1 MAILK
6 AGTYVFK
13 AVPALAS
20 SLVQSEFTYK
30 TYDLTNN
37 DIYTTEPRTY
47 LFMGSNMQ
55 SSDTK
60 NIAIVKMTNS
70 PGATEWSEKIYEAA
84 RGWYRFYYNGDFD
97 SVTDRYTATDTT
109 KFRTIIVESDQTVD
123 DAFYTWFIANIETPR
138 ISIDLTTLS
147 GYESLSAGTY
157 QLGVKAK
164 AAGYQDSDLSSTVS
178 FTKLATPVVTASDTT
193 VTWEAITN
201 AESYDVYVDGELYEN
216 TTGGG
221 VTPPFETAT
230 ISISGADSEPTI
242 QNMDQSK
249 VYTVQY
255 EFEYVDDL
263 FTLTYNASTSSWQR
277 SLISGDNLSNI
288 VSQTATSVTLFGGT
302 GGATLTGGTIR
313 SVFGLEATTK
323 EIMDQLNVPFIDC
336 GAYKCIVSGTDITL
350 ADGSTKK
357 IEDITFDDNLLVW
370 NFYEGK
376 FDSAKP
382 LWISKERTAPLYNL
396 CRFDNGSEIGFVGE
410 LNKGFHRI
418 YNDTTKSFTYT
429 GTQTN
434 IGDKTFTDK
443 GTFTALISQ
452 EIVEQKV
459 SYYNIGTEK
468 HINLFANGILTSGS
482 RIPNRY
488 AIKDM
493 KYYGERLISEEEEL
507 MRINKAK
514 RL

>member
-20 SLVQSEFTYK
+20 SLVSSEFTYK
-30 TYDLTNN
+30 TYDLSNN
-37 DIYTTEPRTY
+37 DIYKTEPSTY
-47 LFMGSNMQ
+47 RFMSSNTQ

-60 NIAIVKMTNS
+60 NIAIVKMTTS
-70 PGATEWSEKIYEAA
+70 PGATEWSEKTYEAE

-109 KFRTIIVESDQTVD
+109 KFRTIIVESDQTVG
-123 DAFYTWFIANIETPR
+123 DAFYTWFMTNIEKPQVN
-138 ISIDLTTLS
+138 IDLTTLS
-147 GYESLSAGTY
+147 GYESLPAGTY
-157 QLGVKAK
+157 QLSVKAK
-164 AAGYQDSDLSSTVS
+164 AQGYQDSDLSQTVS
-178 FTKLATPVVTASDTT
+178 FTKLAAPVATASDTT
-193 VTWEAITN
+193 VTWEAVTN

-216 TTGGG
+216 TTGE
-221 VTPPFETAT
+221 TAPQFETAN
-230 ISISGADSEPTI
+230 ISVSGTDSEPTI

-255 EFEYVDDL
+255 KFEYVDDL

-277 SLISGDNLSNI
+277 SLISGDNMSNI

-313 SVFGLEATTK
+313 SVFGLEAATK
-323 EIMDQLNVPFIDC
+323 EIMDQLNIPFVDY

-382 LWISKERTAPLYNL
+382 LWISKERVASSYNL
-396 CRFDNGSEIGFVGE
+396 CRFDNGSEVGFVGGPS
-410 LNKGFHRI
+410 KGFHRI
-418 YNDTTKSFTYT
+418 YNDTAKSFTYT
-429 GTQTN
+429 GTKTN
-434 IGDKTFTDK
+434 VGDKTFTDK
-443 GTFTALISQ
+443 GTFTALVSQ
-452 EIVEQKV
+452 EIVEQEV

-468 HINLFANGILTSGS
+468 YINLFANGILTSGS

-493 KYYGERLISEEEEL
+493 KYYGERLISEEEEQ

>member
-1 MAILK
+1 MATEPWVLNDNA
-6 AGTYVFK
+6 AGFSANQGYNISFSCDGVSYSWFGGKRTSGVAPDMIVYDDTIVHTSTVWQDQKYRTVTFNT
-13 AVPALAS
+13 APTGDL
-20 SLVQSEFTYK
+20 LTWLQSNGTK
-30 TYDLTNN
+30 QSTPKVTVDLT
-37 DIYTTEPRTY
+37 
-47 LFMGSNMQ
+47 S
-55 SSDTK
+55 
-60 NIAIVKMTNS
+60 
-70 PGATEWSEKIYEAA
+70 
-84 RGWYRFYYNGDFD
+84 
-97 SVTDRYTATDTT
+97 
-109 KFRTIIVESDQTVD
+109 
-123 DAFYTWFIANIETPR
+123 
-138 ISIDLTTLS
+138 LS
-147 GYESLSAGTY
+147 GYESLAAGTY
-157 QLGVKAK
+157 ALGVKAK
-164 AAGYQDSDLSSTVS
+164 ASGYADSDLSATAS
-178 FTKLATPVVTASDTT
+178 FTKLAAPVVTVADTT
-193 VTWEAITN
+193 VTWDAVPN
-201 AESYDVYVDGELYEN
+201 AVSYDIYVDDELYEN
-216 TTGGG
+216 TTGEAP
-221 VTPPFETAT
+221 PPFETAT

-249 VYTVQY
+249 VYTVEY
-255 EFEYVDDL
+255 KFEYVDDL

-277 SLISGDNLSNI
+277 SLISGDNMSNI

-323 EIMDQLNVPFIDC
+323 EIMDQLNVPFVAC
-336 GAYKCIVSGTDITL
+336 GAYKCIASGTDITL

-357 IEDITFDDNLLVW
+357 IEDITFDDDLLVW

-382 LWISKERTAPLYNL
+382 LWISKERMASSYNL

-434 IGDKTFTDK
+434 VGDKTFTDK
-443 GTFTALISQ
+443 ETFTALISQ
-452 EIVEQKV
+452 EIIDQKV

-493 KYYGERLISEEEEL
+493 KYYGERLISEEEEQ

>member
-1 MAILK
+1 MATETWVLNESINSDMLDRQSVEFESSVLPMHYTGIERTYITNPNIDDLIYYSDGQSYTVYENGSWISTLQRTITFSTSPTGDLLTWLQ
-6 AGTYVFK
+6 ANGTK
-13 AVPALAS
+13 QAS
-20 SLVQSEFTYK
+20 TPKVTV
-30 TYDLTNN
+30 DLT
-37 DIYTTEPRTY
+37 
-47 LFMGSNMQ
+47 S
-55 SSDTK
+55 
-60 NIAIVKMTNS
+60 
-70 PGATEWSEKIYEAA
+70 
-84 RGWYRFYYNGDFD
+84 
-97 SVTDRYTATDTT
+97 
-109 KFRTIIVESDQTVD
+109 
-123 DAFYTWFIANIETPR
+123 
-138 ISIDLTTLS
+138 LS
-147 GYESLSAGTY
+147 GYESLAAGTY
-157 QLGVKAK
+157 SLGVKAK
-164 AAGYQDSDLSSTVS
+164 AQGYQDSDLSSTVS
-178 FTKLATPVVTASDTT
+178 FTKLAAPVATASDTS
-193 VTWEAITN
+193 VNWEAVTN

-216 TTGGG
+216 TTGE
-221 VTPPFETAT
+221 TAPPFETAT

-249 VYTVQY
+249 VYTVEY

-277 SLISGDNLSNI
+277 SLISGDNMSNI

-323 EIMDQLNVPFIDC
+323 EIMDQLNVPFVAC
-336 GAYKCIVSGTDITL
+336 GAYKCIASGTDITL

-357 IEDITFDDNLLVW
+357 IEDITFDDDLLVW

-396 CRFDNGSEIGFVGE
+396 CRFENGSEIGFVGE

-418 YNDTTKSFTYT
+418 YNDTKKSFTYT

-434 IGDKTFTDK
+434 VGDKTFTDK
-443 GTFTALISQ
+443 GTFTALVSQ
-452 EIVEQKV
+452 EIIEQNV

-493 KYYGERLISEEEEL
+493 KYYGERLISEEEEQ